1 MNTKNII
8 INNYASAL
16 TALVSNFAGT
26 ASTLNDNVD
35 ENMAI
40 IKTLN
45 VILESVRSQT
55 VLVQSALDGYPD
67 K

>member
-1 MNTKNII
+1 METKNII
-8 INNYASAL
+8 INNYAMAL
-16 TALVSNFAGT
+16 GNLVSNLAGT
-26 ASTLNDNVD
+26 AGLLNDNPD
-35 ENMAI
+35 ENTAT

-55 VLVQSALDGYPD
+55 VLIQGALDSYPE